1 MNEARPAQ
9 TYKERKNSVILKIKE
24 DIEKNLVGIIENCIQ
39 NSDEKRDGEKN
50 RHGLL
55 TQRTEASR
63 RRYVISVRHMED
75 VMKGAIRNIKFLEQG
90 QCVSKEQEHY
100 ANELRKEL
108 VNTVFNLIFK
118 ERWEKDSK
126 ISPEE
131 WDSSV
136 FESWSF
142 ALQELMGKGAWSK
155 ILNLRELYNCIN
167 RSLFYNYQIA
177 QRNSYWLYFQKPN
190 YVFLAEETAH
200 EYKKELGET
209 SGELRTNRP
218 SADIFSHI
226 SGKLDNRGYRVDWIL
241 FFYEQAQIQYNEA
254 EKWYKNEVEEY
265 KGGKE
270 QNQELTEQENSKK
283 NEDAYKEI
291 VINFYIE
298 NYCSPYTEYPLDDV
312 EAKHRHDDDYFQK
325 FLDAFM
331 ISVVAK
337 QFGCSGAYLWG
348 SLQWFKGVFKYD
360 EKSKSF
366 LTRRWVDMII
376 YSKDVMKQRIL
387 FSLMERLTEDVI
399 TLSEQDKPTTSTE
412 LKYFYYSG
420 QAISPDVANLLKNMK
435 ELHFAV
441 RKKEEWSVYNYEKSC
456 IEKLLQCANDSTTRS
471 YALFLKEKSSVQG
484 TQSFQ
489 SIKNHFFDEE
499 EMETTDVVYAY
510 CLNQFFFLD
519 SALEL
524 VYGIS
529 KITEIKADTYK

>member
-1 MNEARPAQ
+1 
-9 TYKERKNSVILKIKE
+9 
-24 DIEKNLVGIIENCIQ
+24 
-39 NSDEKRDGEKN
+39 
-50 RHGLL
+50 
-55 TQRTEASR
+55 
-63 RRYVISVRHMED
+63 MED

-270 QNQELTEQENSKK
+270 QN
-283 NEDAYKEI
+283 
-291 VINFYIE
+291 
-298 NYCSPYTEYPLDDV
+298 
-312 EAKHRHDDDYFQK
+312 
-325 FLDAFM
+325 
-331 ISVVAK
+331 
-337 QFGCSGAYLWG
+337 
-348 SLQWFKGVFKYD
+348 
-360 EKSKSF
+360 
-366 LTRRWVDMII
+366 
-376 YSKDVMKQRIL
+376 
-387 FSLMERLTEDVI
+387 
-399 TLSEQDKPTTSTE
+399 
-412 LKYFYYSG
+412 
-420 QAISPDVANLLKNMK
+420 
-435 ELHFAV
+435 
-441 RKKEEWSVYNYEKSC
+441 
-456 IEKLLQCANDSTTRS
+456 
-471 YALFLKEKSSVQG
+471 
-484 TQSFQ
+484 
-489 SIKNHFFDEE
+489 
-499 EMETTDVVYAY
+499 
-510 CLNQFFFLD
+510 
-519 SALEL
+519 
-524 VYGIS
+524 
-529 KITEIKADTYK
+529 